1 MWRYLLRTVAQR
13 LLLLIVISMISH
25 AVIHLAPGEPSQVDP
40 MNPMMKAAD
49 IARIRQSFHLDD
61 PIYLQYLHWMR
72 DLVTGE
78 LKSFRDG
85 SPVLPRIWGRFLN
98 SLPLFVCTT
107 LIVWTASFPT
117 GIQAAL
123 RRGSVYDRSTT
134 FIAYTLISI
143 PGFFLSYLLILG
155 VVRAFHLPVIGLHTF
170 GTESAGGLV
179 RGMDRVWHLVIP
191 SIMAAF
197 TGIAV
202 LSRYVRSQML
212 EVIEQDYV
220 RTARAKGLSEDRV
233 VYGHALRNA
242 LLPFVTLFGF
252 LLPGL
257 ISRRL
262 VAEGCGCGPQ
272 PSGSSVP
279 GVHRQRFERRRVSR
293 ARERRCP
300 ESSRVSHFVF
310 VATVRGGAVWF
321 SSQSIRRRWLHE
333 QTSLARP
340 RVAATMACAR
350 AAARRADSHELSLIQ
365 DLTTHPQVARM
376 VEAHRVN
383 TGSQSPRTMT
393 VTPDARADATNLDFS
408 SAWNAPA
415 RRARRMRSM
424 NVVSRE

>member
-1 MWRYLLRTVAQR
+1 MWRYLARTIAQR

-25 AVIHLAPGEPSQVDP
+25 TVIHLAPGEPSQVDP

-61 PIYLQYLHWMR
+61 PIYLQYVHWMR
-72 DLVTGE
+72 DLFTGE

-85 SPVLPRIWGRFLN
+85 SPVEPRIWGRFLN
-98 SLPLFVCTT
+98 SLPLFLCTT

-123 RRGSVYDRSTT
+123 RRGSAYDRGTT

-155 VVRAFHLPVIGLHTF
+155 VVRTFHLPVIGLRTF
-170 GTESAGGLV
+170 GTENAGGFV
-179 RGMDRVWHLVIP
+179 RAMDRVWHLVIP
-191 SIMAAF
+191 SIMAAL

-212 EVIEQDYV
+212 EVLEQDYV

-257 ISRRL
+257 IS
-262 VAEGCGCGPQ
+262 
-272 PSGSSVP
+272 GSVIFEQIFAWP
-279 GVHRQRFERRRVSR
+279 GLGLLGYEAILTRDF
-293 ARERRCP
+293 P
-300 ESSRVSHFVF
+300 MILTLNF
-310 VATVRGGAVWF
+310 
-321 SSQSIRRRWLHE
+321 
-333 QTSLARP
+333 
-340 RVAATMACAR
+340 M
-350 AAARRADSHELSLIQ
+350 AAA
-365 DLTTHPQVARM
+365 LTLLGILVSDILYAL
-376 VEAHRVN
+376 VD
-383 TGSQSPRTMT
+383 PRI
-393 VTPDARADATNLDFS
+393 RL
-408 SAWNAPA
+408 
-415 RRARRMRSM
+415 
-424 NVVSRE
+424 E